1 MPPANFRLGEGEQ
14 MRRWIVLALLLAFAL
29 SIFAWLWCSRTRH
42 QIVVVE
48 GSVPIGGTVEKVCL
62 TDLDRD
68 GRNEAIVFISAP
80 HKGSPRF
87 AFFIEMQNGRFVVT
101 KLPET
106 TEPYFESFDPRIRVS
121 CVEAYLTP
129 QKEVVM
135 VTKSEKGNL
144 IVQTI
149 AQNAASVVA
158 GDWDK
163 DGIVEEVLVAI
174 GSDGKELRLFK
185 KQPDGMMKQIAVGK
199 LTPQD
204 PPTVALLEED
214 LLLQGYMPGRLQVRP
229 LEIRGDKI
237 VALSFQDFQD
247 LSRLLLRA
255 DLDNDGELDEVR
267 LRYVKGKIQS
277 IVVRGK
283 KISAEIPLG
292 EFPLMMEVKA
302 APLTKND
309 RRKALFCFICFIT
322 NGSRWR
328 LQVWDFQSERRGRKL
343 ADVSGE
349 WGFTPARVMPR
360 FVDLDGDSRIDVIV
374 EADQIQPQQL
384 LRRARLVLRQTEKGW
399 KARVEQEKVLH
410 YGINPFVIVGDSPV
424 WLIRSVP
431 RQVKVVT
438 LTYIRPHMKTVWE
451 TEVFVMGKDGKWK
464 RKGKLAGRGVEAFN
478 EKMEFADTNG
488 DGVPEIVTVRPDLLD
503 FERVFFWWFTPKKG
517 WQGIDLGPAGWQQV
531 AYFARNGSPI
541 NITVVFPVN
550 WDGQLWLT
558 IFCSDGT
565 IKAVRAPKVN
575 VD

>member
-1 MPPANFRLGEGEQ
+1 

-48 GSVPIGGTVEKVCL
+48 GSVPTGGTVEEVCL

-68 GRNEAIVFISAP
+68 GRNEAIVFVSAP
-80 HKGSPRF
+80 HKGSPIF

-101 KLPET
+101 KLPEAA
-106 TEPYFESFDPRIRVS
+106 EPYFKSFSPRIQVS
-121 CVEAYLTP
+121 RVEAYLTP

-149 AQNAASVVA
+149 SQNAASVVA

-204 PPTVALLEED
+204 PPTVALAEG
-214 LLLQGYMPGRLQVRP
+214 LLLQGYVPGRLQVRP

-343 ADVSGE
+343 ADVSGD

-384 LRRARLVLRQTEKGW
+384 LRKALLVLRQTEKGW
-399 KARVEQEKVLH
+399 EARVEQEKVLH

-424 WLIRSVP
+424 WLIRPVP

-464 RKGKLAGRGVEAFN
+464 RKGKLAGRGVAAFN

-517 WQGIDLGPAGWQQV
+517 WQGIELGPAGRQQI
-531 AYFARNGSPI
+531 AYAKRNRSLI

>member
-1 MPPANFRLGEGEQ
+1 

-48 GSVPIGGTVEKVCL
+48 GSVPTGGTVEKVCL

-68 GRNEAIVFISAP
+68 GRNEAIVFVSAP
-80 HKGSPRF
+80 HKGSPGF

-101 KLPET
+101 KLPEAA
-106 TEPYFESFDPRIRVS
+106 EPYFKSFSPRIQVS

-149 AQNAASVVA
+149 SQNAASVVA

-267 LRYVKGKIQS
+267 LRYVKGKRS
-277 IVVRGK
+277 IVVWGK

-292 EFPLMMEVKA
+292 GFPEVKA
-302 APLTKND
+302 EPLTKND
-309 RRKALFCFICFIT
+309 RRKALFCFMK

-328 LQVWDFQSERRGRKL
+328 LQVWDFQSERQGRKL

-349 WGFTPARVMPR
+349 WGFTPTKVMPR

-374 EADQIQPQQL
+374 EAYQIQPQQL

-399 KARVEQEKVLH
+399 EARVEQEKVLH

-517 WQGIDLGPAGWQQV
+517 WQGIELGPAGRQQI

-541 NITVVFPVN
+541 NITAVLPVN
-550 WDGQLWLT
+550 WDRQLWLT
-558 IFCSDGT
+558 IFWSDGT

>member
-1 MPPANFRLGEGEQ
+1 

-48 GSVPIGGTVEKVCL
+48 GSMPTGGTVEKVCL

-68 GRNEAIVFISAP
+68 GRNEAIVFVSAP

-101 KLPET
+101 KLPEAA
-106 TEPYFESFDPRIRVS
+106 EPYFKSFSPRIQVS

-149 AQNAASVVA
+149 SQNAASVDA

-204 PPTVALLEED
+204 PPTVALAEG
-214 LLLQGYMPGRLQVRP
+214 LLLQGYVPGRLQVRP

-237 VALSFQDFQD
+237 VALSFQN

-267 LRYVKGKIQS
+267 LRYVKGKRS

-292 EFPLMMEVKA
+292 GFPEVKA
-302 APLTKND
+302 EPLTKND
-309 RRKALFCFICFIT
+309 RRKALFCFMK

-328 LQVWDFQSERRGRKL
+328 LQVWDFQSERQGRKL

-349 WGFTPARVMPR
+349 WGFTPTKVMPR

-374 EADQIQPQQL
+374 EAYQIQPQQL

-399 KARVEQEKVLH
+399 EARVEQEKVLH

-517 WQGIDLGPAGWQQV
+517 WQGIELGPAGRQQI

-541 NITVVFPVN
+541 NITAVLPVN

-558 IFCSDGT
+558 IFWSDGT

>member
-1 MPPANFRLGEGEQ
+1 VNLPLKLKPPANFRLGEGEQ

-48 GSVPIGGTVEKVCL
+48 GSVPTGGTVEKVCL

-68 GRNEAIVFISAP
+68 GQNEAIVFVSAP

-101 KLPET
+101 KLPEA

-149 AQNAASVVA
+149 SQNAASVVA

-204 PPTVALLEED
+204 PPTVALAEG
-214 LLLQGYMPGRLQVRP
+214 LLLQGYVPGRLQVRP

-237 VALSFQDFQD
+237 VALSFQN

-267 LRYVKGKIQS
+267 LRYVKGKRS

-292 EFPLMMEVKA
+292 GFPEVKA
-302 APLTKND
+302 EPLTKND
-309 RRKALFCFICFIT
+309 RRKALFCFMK

-328 LQVWDFQSERRGRKL
+328 LQVWDFQSERQGRKL

-349 WGFTPARVMPR
+349 WGFTPTKVMPR

-374 EADQIQPQQL
+374 EAYQIQPQQL

-399 KARVEQEKVLH
+399 EARVEQEKVLH

-464 RKGKLAGRGVEAFN
+464 RKGKLAGRGVAAFN

-517 WQGIDLGPAGWQQV
+517 WQGIELGPAGWQQI
-531 AYFARNGSPI
+531 AYFARNESPI
-541 NITVVFPVN
+541 NITAVLPVN

-558 IFCSDGT
+558 IFWSDGT

>member
-1 MPPANFRLGEGEQ
+1 VNLPLKLKPPANFRLGEGEQ

-48 GSVPIGGTVEKVCL
+48 GSVPTGGTVEKVCL

-68 GRNEAIVFISAP
+68 GQNEAIVFVSAP

-101 KLPET
+101 KLPEAA
-106 TEPYFESFDPRIRVS
+106 EPYFKSFSPRIQVS
-121 CVEAYLTP
+121 RVEAYLTP

-149 AQNAASVVA
+149 SQNAASVVA

-267 LRYVKGKIQS
+267 LRYVKGKRS

-292 EFPLMMEVKA
+292 EFPEVKA
-302 APLTKND
+302 EPLTKND
-309 RRKALFCFICFIT
+309 RRKALFCFMK

-328 LQVWDFQSERRGRKL
+328 LQVWDFQSERQGRKL

-349 WGFTPARVMPR
+349 WGFTPTKVMPR

-399 KARVEQEKVLH
+399 EARVEQEKILH

-464 RKGKLAGRGVEAFN
+464 RKGKLAGRGVAAFS
-478 EKMEFADTNG
+478 EKMEFADTND

-517 WQGIDLGPAGWQQV
+517 WQGIEFGPAGRQQI

>member
-1 MPPANFRLGEGEQ
+1 

-48 GSVPIGGTVEKVCL
+48 GSVPTGGTVEKVCL

-68 GRNEAIVFISAP
+68 GRNEAIVFVSAP

-101 KLPET
+101 KLPEAA
-106 TEPYFESFDPRIRVS
+106 EPYFKSFSPRIQVS
-121 CVEAYLTP
+121 RVEAYLTP

-135 VTKSEKGNL
+135 VTKSGKGNL

-204 PPTVALLEED
+204 PPTVALLEEG

-309 RRKALFCFICFIT
+309 RRKALFCFMK

-328 LQVWDFQSERRGRKL
+328 LQVWDFQSERQGRKL

-349 WGFTPARVMPR
+349 WGFTPTKVMPR

-399 KARVEQEKVLH
+399 EARVEQEKVLH

-517 WQGIDLGPAGWQQV
+517 WQGIELGPAGRQQI
-531 AYFARNGSPI
+531 AYAKRNRSLI
-541 NITVVFPVN
+541 NITAVFPVN

>member
-1 MPPANFRLGEGEQ
+1 VNLPLKLKPPANFRLGEGEQ

-48 GSVPIGGTVEKVCL
+48 GSVPTGGTVEKVCL

-68 GRNEAIVFISAP
+68 GRNEAIVFVSAP

-101 KLPET
+101 KLPEAA
-106 TEPYFESFDPRIRVS
+106 EPYFKSFSPRIQVS
-121 CVEAYLTP
+121 RVEAYLTP

-149 AQNAASVVA
+149 SQNAASVDA

-204 PPTVALLEED
+204 PPTVALAEG
-214 LLLQGYMPGRLQVRP
+214 LLLQGYVPGRLQVRP

-237 VALSFQDFQD
+237 VALSFQN

-267 LRYVKGKIQS
+267 LRYVKGKRS

-292 EFPLMMEVKA
+292 GFPEVKA
-302 APLTKND
+302 EPLTKND
-309 RRKALFCFICFIT
+309 RRKALFCFMK

-328 LQVWDFQSERRGRKL
+328 LQVWDFQSERQGRKL

-349 WGFTPARVMPR
+349 WGFTPTKVMPR

-374 EADQIQPQQL
+374 EAYQIQPQQL

-399 KARVEQEKVLH
+399 EARVEQEKVLH

-438 LTYIRPHMKTVWE
+438 LTYIRPHIKTVWE

-517 WQGIDLGPAGWQQV
+517 WQGIELGPAGWQQI

-541 NITVVFPVN
+541 NITAVLPVN

-558 IFCSDGT
+558 IFWSDGT

>member
-1 MPPANFRLGEGEQ
+1 MPPTNFRLGEGEQ

-48 GSVPIGGTVEKVCL
+48 GSMPTGGTVEKVCL

-68 GRNEAIVFISAP
+68 GQNEAIVFVSAP

-87 AFFIEMQNGRFVVT
+87 ALFIEMQNGRFVVT

-204 PPTVALLEED
+204 PPTVALAEG
-214 LLLQGYMPGRLQVRP
+214 LLLQGYVPGRLQVRP

-237 VALSFQDFQD
+237 VALSFQN

-267 LRYVKGKIQS
+267 LRYVKGKRS

-292 EFPLMMEVKA
+292 GFPEVKA
-302 APLTKND
+302 EPLTKND
-309 RRKALFCFICFIT
+309 RRKALFCFMK

-328 LQVWDFQSERRGRKL
+328 LQVWDFQSERQGRKL

-349 WGFTPARVMPR
+349 WGFTPTKVMPR

-374 EADQIQPQQL
+374 EAYQIQPQQL

-399 KARVEQEKVLH
+399 EARVEQEKVLH

-438 LTYIRPHMKTVWE
+438 LTYIRPHIKTVWE

-517 WQGIDLGPAGWQQV
+517 WQGIELGPAGRQQI

-541 NITVVFPVN
+541 NITAVFPVN

-558 IFCSDGT
+558 IFWSDGT

>member
-1 MPPANFRLGEGEQ
+1 

-48 GSVPIGGTVEKVCL
+48 GSVPTGGTVEKVCL

-68 GRNEAIVFISAP
+68 GRNEAIVFVSAP

-101 KLPET
+101 KLPEAA
-106 TEPYFESFDPRIRVS
+106 EPYFKSFSPRIQVS
-121 CVEAYLTP
+121 RVEAYLTP

-149 AQNAASVVA
+149 SQNAASVVA

-292 EFPLMMEVKA
+292 GFPEVKA

-309 RRKALFCFICFIT
+309 RRKALFCFMK

-343 ADVSGE
+343 ADVSGY

-384 LRRARLVLRQTEKGW
+384 LRKARLVLRQTEKGW
-399 KARVEQEKVLH
+399 EARVEQEKVLH

-517 WQGIDLGPAGWQQV
+517 WQGIELGPAGWQQI

>member
-1 MPPANFRLGEGEQ
+1 MPPTNFRLGEGEQ

-48 GSVPIGGTVEKVCL
+48 GSMPTGGTVEKVCL

-68 GRNEAIVFISAP
+68 GQNEAIVFVSAP

-87 AFFIEMQNGRFVVT
+87 ALFIEMQNGRFVVT

-204 PPTVALLEED
+204 PPTVALAEG
-214 LLLQGYMPGRLQVRP
+214 LLLQGYVPGRLQVRP

-237 VALSFQDFQD
+237 VALSFQN

-292 EFPLMMEVKA
+292 GFPEVKA
-302 APLTKND
+302 EPLTKND
-309 RRKALFCFICFIT
+309 RRKALFCFMK

-328 LQVWDFQSERRGRKL
+328 LQVWDFQSERQGRKL

-349 WGFTPARVMPR
+349 WGFTPTKVMPR

-374 EADQIQPQQL
+374 EAYQIQPQQL

-399 KARVEQEKVLH
+399 EARVEQEKVLH

-517 WQGIDLGPAGWQQV
+517 WQGIELGPAGRQQI
-531 AYFARNGSPI
+531 AYFARNESPI
-541 NITVVFPVN
+541 NITAVLPVN

-558 IFCSDGT
+558 IFWSDGT

>member
-1 MPPANFRLGEGEQ
+1 

-48 GSVPIGGTVEKVCL
+48 GSMPTGGTVEKVCL

-68 GRNEAIVFISAP
+68 GRNEAIVFVSAP

-101 KLPET
+101 KLPEAA
-106 TEPYFESFDPRIRVS
+106 EPYFKSFSPRIQVS

-149 AQNAASVVA
+149 SQNAASVDA

-204 PPTVALLEED
+204 PPTVALAEG
-214 LLLQGYMPGRLQVRP
+214 LLLQGYVPGRLQVRP

-237 VALSFQDFQD
+237 VALSFQN

-267 LRYVKGKIQS
+267 LRYVKGKRS

-292 EFPLMMEVKA
+292 GFPEVKA
-302 APLTKND
+302 EPLTKND
-309 RRKALFCFICFIT
+309 RRKALFCFMK

-328 LQVWDFQSERRGRKL
+328 LQVWDFQSERQGRKL

-349 WGFTPARVMPR
+349 WGFTPTKVMPR

-374 EADQIQPQQL
+374 EAYQIQPQQL

-399 KARVEQEKVLH
+399 EARVEQEKVLH

-464 RKGKLAGRGVEAFN
+464 RKGKLAGRGVAAFN

-517 WQGIDLGPAGWQQV
+517 WQGIELGPAGRQQI

-541 NITVVFPVN
+541 NITAVLPVN

-558 IFCSDGT
+558 IFWSDGT

>member
-1 MPPANFRLGEGEQ
+1 VNLPLKLKPPANFRLGEGEQ

-48 GSVPIGGTVEKVCL
+48 GSVPTGGTVEKVCL

-68 GRNEAIVFISAP
+68 GQNEAIVFVSAP

-101 KLPET
+101 KLPEA

-204 PPTVALLEED
+204 PPTVALAEG
-214 LLLQGYMPGRLQVRP
+214 LLLQGYVPGRLQVRP

-237 VALSFQDFQD
+237 VALSFQN

-267 LRYVKGKIQS
+267 LRYVKGKRS

-292 EFPLMMEVKA
+292 GFPEVKA
-302 APLTKND
+302 EPLTKND
-309 RRKALFCFICFIT
+309 RRKALFCFMK

-328 LQVWDFQSERRGRKL
+328 LQVWDFQSERQGRKL

-349 WGFTPARVMPR
+349 WGFTPTKVMPR

-374 EADQIQPQQL
+374 EAYQIQPQQL

-399 KARVEQEKVLH
+399 EARVEQEKVLH

-517 WQGIDLGPAGWQQV
+517 WQGIELGPAGRQQI

-541 NITVVFPVN
+541 NITAVLPVN

-558 IFCSDGT
+558 IFWSDGT

>member
-1 MPPANFRLGEGEQ
+1 M
-14 MRRWIVLALLLAFAL
+14 
-29 SIFAWLWCSRTRH
+29 
-42 QIVVVE
+42 
-48 GSVPIGGTVEKVCL
+48 
-62 TDLDRD
+62 
-68 GRNEAIVFISAP
+68 
-80 HKGSPRF
+80 
-87 AFFIEMQNGRFVVT
+87 
-101 KLPET
+101 
-106 TEPYFESFDPRIRVS
+106 
-121 CVEAYLTP
+121 TP

-343 ADVSGE
+343 ADVSGD

-384 LRRARLVLRQTEKGW
+384 LRKALLVLRQTEKGW
-399 KARVEQEKVLH
+399 EARVEQEKVLH

-424 WLIRSVP
+424 WLIRPVP

-517 WQGIDLGPAGWQQV
+517 WQGIELGPAGRQQI
-531 AYFARNGSPI
+531 AHFARNGSPI

>member
-1 MPPANFRLGEGEQ
+1 

-48 GSVPIGGTVEKVCL
+48 GSVPTGGTVEEVCL

-68 GRNEAIVFISAP
+68 GRNEAIVFVSAP
-80 HKGSPRF
+80 HKGSPIF

-101 KLPET
+101 KLPEAA
-106 TEPYFESFDPRIRVS
+106 EPYFKSFSPRIQVS
-121 CVEAYLTP
+121 RVEAYLTP

-149 AQNAASVVA
+149 SQNAASVVA

-204 PPTVALLEED
+204 PPTVALAEG

-267 LRYVKGKIQS
+267 LRYVKGKRS

-328 LQVWDFQSERRGRKL
+328 LQVWDFQSERRGREL
-343 ADVSGE
+343 ADVSGD
-349 WGFTPARVMPR
+349 WVFAPTKVMPR

-384 LRRARLVLRQTEKGW
+384 LRKALLVLRQTEKGW
-399 KARVEQEKVLH
+399 EARVEQEKVLH

-517 WQGIDLGPAGWQQV
+517 WQGIELGPAGRQQI
-531 AYFARNGSPI
+531 AYAKRNRSLI
-541 NITVVFPVN
+541 NITAVFPVN

-558 IFCSDGT
+558 IFWSDGT

>member
-1 MPPANFRLGEGEQ
+1 

-48 GSVPIGGTVEKVCL
+48 GSVPTGGTVEKVCL

-68 GRNEAIVFISAP
+68 GQNEAIVFVSAP

-101 KLPET
+101 KLPEAA
-106 TEPYFESFDPRIRVS
+106 EPYFKSFSPRIRVS
-121 CVEAYLTP
+121 RVEAYLTP

-149 AQNAASVVA
+149 SQNAASVVA

-185 KQPDGMMKQIAVGK
+185 KQPNGMMKQIAVGK
-199 LTPQD
+199 LTPPD

-214 LLLQGYMPGRLQVRP
+214 LLLQGYMLGRLQVRP

-237 VALSFQDFQD
+237 VALSFQN

-267 LRYVKGKIQS
+267 LRYVKGKRS

-292 EFPLMMEVKA
+292 GFPEVKA
-302 APLTKND
+302 EPLTKND
-309 RRKALFCFICFIT
+309 RRKALFCFMK

-328 LQVWDFQSERRGRKL
+328 LQVWDFQSERQGRKL

-349 WGFTPARVMPR
+349 WGFTPTKVMPR

-399 KARVEQEKVLH
+399 EARVEQEKVLH

-464 RKGKLAGRGVEAFN
+464 RKGKLAGRGVAAFN

-517 WQGIDLGPAGWQQV
+517 WQGIELGPAGWQQI
-531 AYFARNGSPI
+531 AYFARNESPI
-541 NITVVFPVN
+541 NITAVLPVN

-558 IFCSDGT
+558 IFWSDGT

>member
-1 MPPANFRLGEGEQ
+1 

-48 GSVPIGGTVEKVCL
+48 GSVPTGGTVEEVCL

-68 GRNEAIVFISAP
+68 GRNEAIVFVSAP
-80 HKGSPRF
+80 HKGSPIF

-101 KLPET
+101 KLPEAA
-106 TEPYFESFDPRIRVS
+106 EPYFKSFSPRIQVS

-204 PPTVALLEED
+204 PPTVALAEG
-214 LLLQGYMPGRLQVRP
+214 LLLQGYVPGRLQVRP

-343 ADVSGE
+343 ADVSGD

-384 LRRARLVLRQTEKGW
+384 LRKALLVLRQTEKGW
-399 KARVEQEKVLH
+399 EARVEQEKVLH

-424 WLIRSVP
+424 WLIRPVP

-517 WQGIDLGPAGWQQV
+517 WQGIELGPAGRQQI
-531 AYFARNGSPI
+531 AHFARNGSPI

>member
-1 MPPANFRLGEGEQ
+1 VNSPLKLKPLANFRLGEGEQ

-48 GSVPIGGTVEKVCL
+48 GSVPTGGTVEKVCL

-68 GRNEAIVFISAP
+68 GQNEAIVFVSAP
-80 HKGSPRF
+80 HKGSPGF

-101 KLPET
+101 KLPEAA
-106 TEPYFESFDPRIRVS
+106 EPYFKSFSPRIRVS

-149 AQNAASVVA
+149 SQNAASVVA

-204 PPTVALLEED
+204 PPTVALAEG
-214 LLLQGYMPGRLQVRP
+214 LLLQGYVPGRLQVRP

-237 VALSFQDFQD
+237 VALSFQN

-267 LRYVKGKIQS
+267 LRYVKGKRS

-292 EFPLMMEVKA
+292 GFPEVKA
-302 APLTKND
+302 EPLTKND
-309 RRKALFCFICFIT
+309 RRKALFCFMK

-328 LQVWDFQSERRGRKL
+328 LQVWDFQSERQGRKL

-349 WGFTPARVMPR
+349 WGFTPTKVMPR

-399 KARVEQEKVLH
+399 EARVEQEKVLH

-517 WQGIDLGPAGWQQV
+517 WQGIELGPAGWQQI
-531 AYFARNGSPI
+531 AYFARNESPI
-541 NITVVFPVN
+541 NITAVLPVN

-558 IFCSDGT
+558 IFWSDGT

>member
-1 MPPANFRLGEGEQ
+1 VNLPLKLKPPTNFRLGEGEQ

-48 GSVPIGGTVEKVCL
+48 GSVPTGGTVEKVCL

-68 GRNEAIVFISAP
+68 GQNEAIVFVSAP

-101 KLPET
+101 KLPEAA
-106 TEPYFESFDPRIRVS
+106 EPYFKSFSPHIRVS

-149 AQNAASVVA
+149 SQNAASVDA

-204 PPTVALLEED
+204 PPTVALAEG
-214 LLLQGYMPGRLQVRP
+214 LLLQGYVPGRLQVRP

-237 VALSFQDFQD
+237 VALSFQN

-267 LRYVKGKIQS
+267 LRYVKGKRS

-292 EFPLMMEVKA
+292 GFPEVKA
-302 APLTKND
+302 EPLTKND
-309 RRKALFCFICFIT
+309 RRKALFCFMK

-328 LQVWDFQSERRGRKL
+328 LQVWDFQSERQGRKL

-349 WGFTPARVMPR
+349 WGFTPTKVMPR

-374 EADQIQPQQL
+374 EAYQIQPQQL

-399 KARVEQEKVLH
+399 EARVEQEKVLH

-438 LTYIRPHMKTVWE
+438 LTYIRPHIKTVWE

-464 RKGKLAGRGVEAFN
+464 RKGKLAGRGVAAFN

-517 WQGIDLGPAGWQQV
+517 WQGIELGPAGWQQI
-531 AYFARNGSPI
+531 AYFARNESPI
-541 NITVVFPVN
+541 NITAVLPVN

-558 IFCSDGT
+558 IFWSDGT

>member
-1 MPPANFRLGEGEQ
+1 

-42 QIVVVE
+42 QIVLVE
-48 GSVPIGGTVEKVCL
+48 GSVPTGGTVEKVCL

-68 GRNEAIVFISAP
+68 GRNEAIVFVSAP

-101 KLPET
+101 KLPEAA
-106 TEPYFESFDPRIRVS
+106 EPYFKSFSPRIQVS
-121 CVEAYLTP
+121 RVEAYLTP

-204 PPTVALLEED
+204 PPTVALLEEG

-309 RRKALFCFICFIT
+309 RRKALFCFMK

-328 LQVWDFQSERRGRKL
+328 LQVWDFQSERQGRKL

-349 WGFTPARVMPR
+349 WGFTPTKVMPR

-399 KARVEQEKVLH
+399 EARVEQEKVLH

-517 WQGIDLGPAGWQQV
+517 WQGIELGPAGRQQI
-531 AYFARNGSPI
+531 AYAKRNRSLI
-541 NITVVFPVN
+541 NITAVFPVN

>member
-1 MPPANFRLGEGEQ
+1 VNLPLKLKPPANFRLGEGEQ

-48 GSVPIGGTVEKVCL
+48 GSVPTGGTVEKVCL

-68 GRNEAIVFISAP
+68 GQNEAIVFVSAP

-101 KLPET
+101 KLPEAA
-106 TEPYFESFDPRIRVS
+106 EPYFKSFSPRIRVS
-121 CVEAYLTP
+121 RVEAYLTP

-149 AQNAASVVA
+149 SQNAASVVA

-204 PPTVALLEED
+204 PPTVALAEG
-214 LLLQGYMPGRLQVRP
+214 LLLQGYVPGRLQVRP

-237 VALSFQDFQD
+237 VALSFQN

-267 LRYVKGKIQS
+267 LRYVKGKRS

-292 EFPLMMEVKA
+292 GFPEVKA
-302 APLTKND
+302 EPLTKND
-309 RRKALFCFICFIT
+309 RRKALFCFMK

-328 LQVWDFQSERRGRKL
+328 LQVWDFQSERQGRKL

-349 WGFTPARVMPR
+349 WGFTPTKVMPR

-399 KARVEQEKVLH
+399 EARVEQEKVLH

-464 RKGKLAGRGVEAFN
+464 RKGKLAGRGVAAFN

-517 WQGIDLGPAGWQQV
+517 WQGIELGPAGRQQI
-531 AYFARNGSPI
+531 AYFARNESPI
-541 NITVVFPVN
+541 NITAVLPVN

-558 IFCSDGT
+558 IFWSDGT

>member
-1 MPPANFRLGEGEQ
+1 VNLPLKLKPPANFRLGEGEQ

-48 GSVPIGGTVEKVCL
+48 GSVPTGGTVEKVCL

-68 GRNEAIVFISAP
+68 GQNEAIVFVSAP

-204 PPTVALLEED
+204 PPTVALAEG
-214 LLLQGYMPGRLQVRP
+214 LLLQGYVPGRLQVRP

-237 VALSFQDFQD
+237 VALSFQN

-267 LRYVKGKIQS
+267 LRYVKGKRS

-292 EFPLMMEVKA
+292 GFPEVKA
-302 APLTKND
+302 EPLTKND
-309 RRKALFCFICFIT
+309 RRKALFCFMK

-328 LQVWDFQSERRGRKL
+328 LQVWDFQSERQGRKL

-349 WGFTPARVMPR
+349 WGFTPTKVMPR

-374 EADQIQPQQL
+374 EAYQIQPQQL

-399 KARVEQEKVLH
+399 EARVEQEKVLH

-517 WQGIDLGPAGWQQV
+517 WQGIELGPAGRQQI

-541 NITVVFPVN
+541 NITAVLPVN

-558 IFCSDGT
+558 IFWSDGT

>member
-1 MPPANFRLGEGEQ
+1 VNLPLKLKPPANFRLGEGEQ

-48 GSVPIGGTVEKVCL
+48 GSVPTGGTVEKVCL

-68 GRNEAIVFISAP
+68 GQNEAIVFVSAP

-101 KLPET
+101 KLPEAA
-106 TEPYFESFDPRIRVS
+106 EPYFKSFSPRIQVS

-149 AQNAASVVA
+149 SQNAASVDA

-204 PPTVALLEED
+204 PPTVALAEG
-214 LLLQGYMPGRLQVRP
+214 LLLQGYVPGRLQVRP

-237 VALSFQDFQD
+237 VALSFQN

-267 LRYVKGKIQS
+267 LRYVKGKRS

-292 EFPLMMEVKA
+292 GFPEVKA
-302 APLTKND
+302 EPLTKND
-309 RRKALFCFICFIT
+309 RRKALFCFMK

-328 LQVWDFQSERRGRKL
+328 LQVWDFQSERQGRKL

-349 WGFTPARVMPR
+349 WGFTPTKVMPR

-399 KARVEQEKVLH
+399 EARVEQEKVLH

-464 RKGKLAGRGVEAFN
+464 RKGKLAGRGVAAFN

-517 WQGIDLGPAGWQQV
+517 WQGIELGPAGRQQI
-531 AYFARNGSPI
+531 AYFARNESPI
-541 NITVVFPVN
+541 NITAVLPVN

-558 IFCSDGT
+558 IFWSDGT

>member
-1 MPPANFRLGEGEQ
+1 

-48 GSVPIGGTVEKVCL
+48 GSVPTGGTVEEVCL

-68 GRNEAIVFISAP
+68 GRNEAIVFVSAP
-80 HKGSPRF
+80 HKGSPIF

-101 KLPET
+101 KLPEAA
-106 TEPYFESFDPRIRVS
+106 EPYFKSFSPRIRVS
-121 CVEAYLTP
+121 RVEAYLTP

-204 PPTVALLEED
+204 PPTVALLEEG

-247 LSRLLLRA
+247 LSELLLRA

-267 LRYVKGKIQS
+267 LRYVKGKRS
-277 IVVRGK
+277 IVVWGK

-343 ADVSGE
+343 ADVSGD
-349 WGFTPARVMPR
+349 WGFTPTKVMPR

-374 EADQIQPQQL
+374 EADQI
-384 LRRARLVLRQTEKGW
+384 LRKARLVLRQTEKGW
-399 KARVEQEKVLH
+399 EARVEQEKVLHYVLH

-488 DGVPEIVTVRPDLLD
+488 DGVPEIVTIRPDLLD

-517 WQGIDLGPAGWQQV
+517 WQGIELGPAGWQQI

-558 IFCSDGT
+558 IFWSDGT

>member
-1 MPPANFRLGEGEQ
+1 

-48 GSVPIGGTVEKVCL
+48 GSVPTGGTVEKVCL

-68 GRNEAIVFISAP
+68 GRNEAIVFVSAP

-101 KLPET
+101 KLPEAA
-106 TEPYFESFDPRIRVS
+106 EPYFKSFSPRIQVS
-121 CVEAYLTP
+121 RVEAYLTP

-149 AQNAASVVA
+149 SQNAASVVA

-292 EFPLMMEVKA
+292 GFPEVKA
-302 APLTKND
+302 EPLTKND
-309 RRKALFCFICFIT
+309 RRKALFCFMK

-328 LQVWDFQSERRGRKL
+328 LQVWDFQSERQGRKL
-343 ADVSGE
+343 ADVSGY

-384 LRRARLVLRQTEKGW
+384 LRKALLVLRQTEKGW
-399 KARVEQEKVLH
+399 EARVEQEKVLH

-517 WQGIDLGPAGWQQV
+517 WQGIELGPAGWQQI

>member
-101 KLPET
+101 KLPEAA
-106 TEPYFESFDPRIRVS
+106 EPYFKSFSPLIRVS

-135 VTKSEKGNL
+135 VTKSEKGKL

-267 LRYVKGKIQS
+267 LRYAKGKIQS

-292 EFPLMMEVKA
+292 GFPEVKA
-302 APLTKND
+302 EPLTKND
-309 RRKALFCFICFIT
+309 RRKALFCFMK

-343 ADVSGE
+343 ADVSGY

-384 LRRARLVLRQTEKGW
+384 LRKALLVLRQTKKGW
-399 KARVEQEKVLH
+399 EARVEQEKVLH

-464 RKGKLAGRGVEAFN
+464 RKGKLAGRGVAAFN

-488 DGVPEIVTVRPDLLD
+488 DGVPEVITFRPDLLEFD
-503 FERVFFWWFTPKKG
+503 RTFFWWFTPKKG
-517 WQGIDLGPAGWQQV
+517 WQGIEFGPAGWQQI
-531 AYFARNGSPI
+531 AHFARNGSPI
-541 NITVVFPVN
+541 NITAVFPVN